1 MGLSIFADPSPDVTP
16 LPIETVLL
24 HLKPFD
30 EDAALKKNSY
40 IFDYYY
46 YYVPQTFDKDAG
58 LRCANLCHIVV
69 NGCHIVVNVLL
80 SLLCYWHS

>member
-30 EDAALKKNSY
+30 EDAALRYFFKLFF
-40 IFDYYY
+40 IFCYYY
-46 YYVPQTFDKDAG
+46 YIAPQA
-58 LRCANLCHIVV
+58 L
-69 NGCHIVVNVLL
+69 
-80 SLLCYWHS
+80 